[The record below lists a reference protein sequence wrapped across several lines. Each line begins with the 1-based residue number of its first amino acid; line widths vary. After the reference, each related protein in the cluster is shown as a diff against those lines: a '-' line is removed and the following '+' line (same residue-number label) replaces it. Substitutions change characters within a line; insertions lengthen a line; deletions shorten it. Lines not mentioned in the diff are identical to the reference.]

1 MEQDITPNAKLARG
15 EITLGIRRLAGRYP
29 FHAKTLEQFRLE
41 CRPGIPTMGV
51 SFSGGNLRLSFNPGF
66 VCEVSADELL
76 GVLLHEVHHVVFG
89 HVLADRSADRDS
101 WARVVAEEIT
111 VNEFVTEPLPGA
123 PITLAMFP
131 DFPVM
136 ESTGARYQRLIEWSE
151 RFEWLDYWEWKSRGM
166 LDEATR
172 GMSGGTACVVD
183 DRSGWGDCDQ
193 PGIGSA
199 RAALKALLHD
209 ASIAVGAG
217 RVPHYLH
224 PALRRLGV
232 QFGSKAGCGTLTL
245 DGNETG
251 HLNWRALLR
260 RFVGRHAA
268 ATSVADFRRRP
279 RRVPDLIGVI
289 PGRRRSGRLHVLA
302 AVDTSASVSKQN
314 LEAINGELV
323 RLSWNCRVTVVE
335 CDAAIQRT
343 YRYRKIQSV
352 SGRGGTDFRPVFDQS
367 FLTKHRPDIVVFFTD
382 GFGPAPATT
391 PALPVLWCLTPHGRK
406 PVKWGEVAWM
416 TDDVPAI
423 DPSLPVPDST

>member
-1 MEQDITPNAKLARG
+1 MEQDIAANAKLARG
-15 EITLGIRRLAGRYP
+15 EIMLGIRRMAGRYP

-41 CRPGIPTMGV
+41 CRPEIPTMGV

-89 HVLADRSADRDS
+89 HVLTNSNDDRDP

-172 GMSGGTACVVD
+172 DMCGGPAACVVD
-183 DRSGWGDCDQ
+183 DHSGWGDCDQ

-199 RAALKALLHD
+199 RTALKSLLHD
-209 ASIAVGAG
+209 VQIAVGANC
-217 RVPHYLH
+217 VPDYLF

-232 QFGSKAGCGTLTL
+232 QIGSKAGCGTLTL
-245 DGNETG
+245 DGTETG

-260 RFVGRHAA
+260 RFVGRHAG
-268 ATSVADFRRRP
+268 ATAVADFRRRP

-314 LEAINGELV
+314 LEAINGELA
-323 RLSWNCRVTVVE
+323 RLSWNCRVTIVE
-335 CDAAIQRT
+335 CDAAIQRA

-367 FLTKHRPDIVVFFTD
+367 FLSEHRPEIVVYFTD
-382 GFGPAPATT
+382 GFGPAPVQ
-391 PALPVLWCLTPHGRK
+391 PPPLPVMWCLAPHGRR
-406 PVKWGEVAWM
+406 PAGWGEAVLM
-416 TDDVPAI
+416 IDNVPAN
-423 DPSLPVPDST
+423 DDS